1 MRGTKKLQRHRSMV
15 DGRPDAESARATAGE
30 HALDGAS
37 AAPGSAVLLVIT
49 GLALFITGL
58 DNLIVTIA
66 LPTIRDTLDVSVSDL
81 SWTVNAY
88 TITFAVFMLGASSF
102 GRRYGRRRSFV
113 AGVAIFTI
121 SSAVVALSTDLV
133 TFGIARAAQGFGAA
147 LIVPLAF
154 ALVNSYS
161 PDRRRPVYLGILGG
175 INGLAVAIGPFV
187 GGLIVSVA
195 NWQMIFWI
203 NVPLGVILVVLA
215 IAVLPV
221 EPRRTVRVDVAG
233 FVTVS
238 AGLFLVVL
246 GFLALAQ
253 EQFDLVWTVVL
264 ILAGLALLAL
274 FFRLQA
280 TASSPLVPPAAIR
293 ARGLRLSVATAF
305 FGTAGIFGSVFLLT
319 QYLQLVLGYEPAA
332 AGTATL
338 PWTLVP
344 LVAAPAAGILA
355 SKIGMKVPLALG
367 SVLQFAALVWFAV
380 VVRPD
385 VPYLLL
391 VPGMVMAGLGMGV
404 FFALVTGQAMAL
416 VDGEEESIASGLSN
430 SARELGV
437 LAGVAVVA
445 VVFAIAGGDATA
457 GQFAAATPA
466 ALMVAAAFQAVS
478 VVTAAASPDERHKSV
493 RTA

>member
-37 AAPGSAVLLVIT
+37 AAPGSAVLLVTT

-58 DNLIVTIA
+58 DSLIVTIA

-102 GRRYGRRRSFV
+102 GRRYGRRGSFV

-274 FFRLQA
+274 FFRLPA
-280 TASSPLVPPAAIR
+280 PASSPLASPPLLPPAAIR

-478 VVTAAASPDERHKSV
+478 VVKAGR
-493 RTA
+493 